1 MHFIFDSLFKNEFC
15 FDLPLFAKYPATSIN
30 SYFYNMTLVVVVL
43 DGRGL
48 DCVRTLFVTKNIGGK
63 VKDIGLT

>member
-15 FDLPLFAKYPATSIN
+15 FDLPLFAKYPATSK
-30 SYFYNMTLVVVVL
+30 MTLVVVVL

-48 DCVRTLFVTKNIGGK
+48 DCVRTLYVIKNIGGK